1 MADYWPDNNTFTLAF
16 QMDSPEFIPEV
27 IYLEDN
33 AETYPL
39 AKSVL
44 EQFPDIPVRRI
55 KNTDSAL
62 QEIREN
68 SEDVFGAG
76 KKQLVLK
83 KFKGSFIKKCPGI
96 SPGMVCCNY
105 YVVNLLKN
113 CIYDCSY
120 CFLQSFLDNNP
131 LMVAY
136 VNIEDFLAELDAVF
150 SAHPDQ
156 VFRVG
161 TGELTDSL
169 ALEGILPYSDY
180 LIPFFN
186 KKQNAVL
193 ELKTKSDRV
202 QELLRQDDPSN
213 VIVSWSINPPE
224 IIALEE
230 KGTPQLEQRLNAA
243 RLCQEKGYRIGIH
256 FDPLIHFPGWEK
268 AYEDLID
275 RMFAVL
281 SPDNIEWISLGS
293 FRYRRE
299 LKSIIKQR
307 HSQSQLFNSEHVA
320 SKDGKFR
327 YIRPVRNQ
335 MYEHIRARLQVR
347 SKDLS
352 IYMCMETKEVWESVT
367 GKLPRSDEKLNQ
379 FFDRAT
385 PGG

>member
-1 MADYWPDNNTFTLAF
+1 MADSCLDNNPFSLAF
-16 QMDSPEFIPEV
+16 QMDSQIFAPEV
-27 IYLEDN
+27 LYLEGN

-39 AKSVL
+39 AKSIL
-44 EQFPDIPVRRI
+44 ERFPDIPVRRI
-55 KNTDSAL
+55 KETDSPL
-62 QEIREN
+62 QEIRES

-76 KKQLVLK
+76 KKRLLLT

-136 VNIEDFLAELDAVF
+136 VNIEDFLAELEAVF
-150 SAHPDQ
+150 SAHPDR

-186 KKQNAVL
+186 KTPNAVL

-202 QELLRQDDPSN
+202 QELLRQNDPSN
-213 VIVSWSINPPE
+213 VIVSWSLNPPE
-224 IIALEE
+224 IISAEE
-230 KGTPQLEQRLNAA
+230 KGTPPLEQRLNAA

-256 FDPLIHFPGWEK
+256 FDPLIHFPGWEN

-275 RMFAVL
+275 RLFATL
-281 SPDNIEWISLGS
+281 SPENIEWISLGS

-307 HSQSQLFNSEHVA
+307 HRQSQLFNSEHVA

-327 YIRPVRNQ
+327 YIRPIRNQ
-335 MYEHIRARLQVR
+335 MYEHIRDRLQER
-347 SKDLS
+347 SRDLS

-379 FFDRAT
+379 FFDR
-385 PGG
+385 